1 MKSWEQI
8 LLLIRKDV
16 DLEIRKKHVAIG
28 LLLYIFST
36 IFLVQYLEDELV
48 PRMWNLVFWIL
59 MIFLTITIN
68 NKSFLGEGQKRN
80 LYYYTQFSPRAMIVS
95 KQLYSI
101 MISVLFGIAA
111 YVLFSF
117 FNPLEI
123 ADKSKY
129 FVILILGTVSISLC
143 TTFLSALSS
152 QVSDAPG
159 ALTAV
164 LGLPLLIPLFILIQ
178 RFSLGFVSSVVSY
191 DFMTSVLLLLVYDVI
206 IFVLSLLLFPL
217 VWTE

>member
-1 MKSWEQI
+1 MGTSEQI
-8 LLLIRKDV
+8 GLLLRKDI
-16 DLEIRKKHVAIG
+16 DLEIRKKHVALG

-36 IFLVQYLEDELV
+36 IFLVQYLEERLV

-59 MIFLTITIN
+59 MIFMTITIN
-68 NKSFLGEGQKRN
+68 NKSFLGESRARN
-80 LYYYTQFSPRAMIVS
+80 LYYYTQFSSRAVIIS
-95 KQLYSI
+95 KQLYGMMLSL
-101 MISVLFGIAA
+101 LFGLVA
-111 YVLFSF
+111 YIFFSF

-123 ADKSKY
+123 DDRGSY
-129 FVILILGTVSISLC
+129 LVILMLGTLSISLC
-143 TTFLSALSS
+143 TTFLSAISA

-178 RFSLGFVSSVVSY
+178 RFSLGFVSDVISY
-191 DFMTSVLLLLVYDVI
+191 DFSYSVILLLVYDVI
-206 IFVLSLLLFPL
+206 IFTLSVILFPL